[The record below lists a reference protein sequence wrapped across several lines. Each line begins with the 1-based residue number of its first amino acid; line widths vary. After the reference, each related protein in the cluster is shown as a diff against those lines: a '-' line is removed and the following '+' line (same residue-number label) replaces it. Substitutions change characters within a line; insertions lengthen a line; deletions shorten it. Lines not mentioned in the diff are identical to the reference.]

1 MPRTLR
7 RPLWRWEPGPYLLV
21 LILVVITSA
30 IRPDLYPVAYWIAFA
45 ITVAAGAG
53 LIVVIV
59 LSFGRRSRNPDS
71 QGILNSLDGIDLV
84 PVPAMDASATD
95 APPTPVLSTRR
106 HQQAIDAALSW
117 TGSATQAVLV
127 PDATRW
133 LGRRIRIAV
142 HLVAD
147 NRPYHVGFLSDLA
160 TERYN
165 DALRAHATD
174 GRYALVVTRVVGEA
188 GRRKIDVA
196 LGGLVAWADENQAY

>member
-1 MPRTLR
+1 
-7 RPLWRWEPGPYLLV
+7 V

-30 IRPDLYPVAYWIAFA
+30 IRPDLFPVAYWIAFA

-53 LIVVIV
+53 LIIVIV
-59 LSFGRRSRNPDS
+59 LSFGRRSRNPDA
-71 QGILNSLDGIDLV
+71 QGILRSLDGIDPV
-84 PVPAMDASATD
+84 PVPTTD

-142 HLVAD
+142 HLVAE
-147 NRPYHVGFLSDLA
+147 NRPYHVGFLPDLA
-160 TERYN
+160 MERYN
-165 DALRAHATD
+165 DALKAHATN
-174 GRYALVVTRVVGEA
+174 GQYALVVTRVLGQA
-188 GRRKIDVA
+188 SRRKIDVA
-196 LGGLVAWADENQAY
+196 LGGLLTWTDEDRAH